1 MESEEGGMSVKYKVY
16 ARHITYHETEIEA
29 NDFNTASDIAS
40 GMDIDEFDEVDG
52 EFYINGI
59 TEKEV

>member
-1 MESEEGGMSVKYKVY
+1 MKYTVY
-16 ARHITYHETEIEA
+16 AKHITYLEAEIEA
-29 NDFNTASDIAS
+29 NDFNTASNIAS

-52 EFYINGI
+52 GFYISGI